1 MNTRNNKRRRES
13 VAALERAFISL
24 LQTRAFND
32 ITVSDLCKETGL
44 NRSTFYANFEDI
56 FALADHLRQKLEED
70 FSAQFQPD
78 PSLDRQDASLRMF
91 RHIYENQLF
100 YKTYFKLGYEKSHSI
115 LIYDREMAER
125 DFQGQHVDYHIAFF
139 RAGLNAMI
147 AKWLS
152 SGCRESPEEM
162 NAILKAEYRGR

>member
-1 MNTRNNKRRRES
+1 MNTKNNKRRRES
-13 VAALERAFISL
+13 VSALERAFISL
-24 LQTRAFND
+24 LQTQDFKD

-56 FALADHLRQKLEED
+56 FALADHLRRRLEED
-70 FSAQFQPD
+70 FSTQFQSSPM
-78 PSLDRQDASLRMF
+78 SDRTEASLRMF
-91 RHIYENQLF
+91 RHIYDNQLF

-125 DFQGQHVDYHIAFF
+125 DFHSLHVDYHIEFF

-147 AKWLS
+147 AKWLEG
-152 SGCRESPEEM
+152 GCRETPEEM
-162 NAILKAEYRGR
+162 TAILKAEYRGR